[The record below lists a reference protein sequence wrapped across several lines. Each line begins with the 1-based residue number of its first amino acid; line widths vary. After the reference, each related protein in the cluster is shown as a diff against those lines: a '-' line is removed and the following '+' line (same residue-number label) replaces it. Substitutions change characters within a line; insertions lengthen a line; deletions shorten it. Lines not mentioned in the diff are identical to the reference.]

1 MNSILSFDWWQ
12 AENIVIPFISLVV
25 CPAIVLTIVAL
36 MRKHKID
43 KETEVMIAAIQNG
56 IKLDQDVLKRKG
68 GKTKKDKFQR
78 GVTLSV
84 LGLVFIIIGFCVMFK
99 IHLQS
104 LLFFVSGGV
113 MLADGL
119 GKVANFLVDRKDG
132 NVPENNTE
140 A

>member
-12 AENIVIPFISLVV
+12 AESIVIPFMTLVV

-43 KETEVMIAAIQNG
+43 KETEVTIAAIQNG
-56 IKLDQDVLKRKG
+56 VKFDQDFLKRKG
-68 GKTKKDKFQR
+68 GETKKDKFQR

-99 IHLQS
+99 IHLLS
-104 LLFFVSGGV
+104 LLFFVPGGV

-119 GKVANFLVDRKDG
+119 GKVANFLVDRKDC